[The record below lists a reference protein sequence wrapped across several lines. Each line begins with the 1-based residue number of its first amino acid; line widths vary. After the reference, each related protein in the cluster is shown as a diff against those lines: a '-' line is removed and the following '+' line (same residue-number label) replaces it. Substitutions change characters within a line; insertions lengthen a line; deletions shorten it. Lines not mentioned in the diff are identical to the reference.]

1 MADKQQEEPRPIHEL
16 VPPVELTARGA
27 ESEQQN
33 QGNLLAAKQSP
44 AFLDAGGV
52 ISHCL
57 TKRGGRLMLDCTQA
71 AVGVKFDVDGV
82 WMNVDP
88 YDRQTGDGMF
98 AVFKKIANLNV
109 QDRKSRQ
116 DGKFGVA
123 FKGAKYNCTFTSQ
136 GVPTGERIMVT
147 ITPKKPQFEKI
158 LDLGMREKVRQQLKT
173 FLDDDQGFVLFSA
186 APGNGL
192 STLWTL
198 GIETADRFV
207 RDFVSL
213 EEKSQPE
220 DEIIN
225 VGPVFFDAAAGQSPA
240 SILPQ
245 VLLKEPDVFI
255 APNLFDSASVS
266 ALCKQ
271 VTKEKKLVISRVQ
284 ARDAAEALV
293 RVMQQYPEAAADFA
307 AAITVVVNSR
317 LVRKLCEK
325 CKQAYQPAPQLL
337 QKLGIPPGR
346 VQNLYREFTP
356 PPPEELVDE
365 KGRPIELEICRAC
378 GGIGYRNRTAIFEM
392 LAVGDEV
399 RQALAGGHANVDV
412 IRKAARAGGHR
423 SMQEEGILLVAQGVT
438 SLPELQRVLK
448 QA

>member
-1 MADKQQEEPRPIHEL
+1 MAEKQEEPRPIHEL
-16 VPPVELTARGA
+16 VPPVTLVPRGA
-27 ESEQQN
+27 GDDQQD

-44 AFLDAGGV
+44 AFLPTGGV

-57 TKRGGRLMLDCTQA
+57 TKRGSRLMLDCTQA
-71 AVGVKFDVDGV
+71 AVGVKFEVDGV
-82 WMNVDP
+82 WMSVDP
-88 YDRQTGDGMF
+88 YDRQTGDAMF
-98 AVFKKIANLNV
+98 AVLKKITNLNV

-116 DGKFGVA
+116 DGKFGLT
-123 FKGAKYNCTFTSQ
+123 FKDTKFNCTFTSQ
-136 GVPTGERIMVT
+136 GVATGERIMIT
-147 ITPKKPQFEKI
+147 IAPKKPRFEKI
-158 LDLGMREKVRQQLKT
+158 LDLGMREKVRQQLKSY
-173 FLDDDQGFVLFSA
+173 LDENKGFILFSA

-192 STLWTL
+192 STLWNL
-198 GIETADRFV
+198 GVETADRFV

-213 EEKSQPE
+213 EDKSSPE

-225 VGPVFFDAAAGQSPA
+225 VGPVFYDSAAGQSPA

-245 VLLKEPDVFI
+245 VLLKEPDVFV

-266 ALCKQ
+266 TLCNQ
-271 VTKEKKLVISRVQ
+271 VNKEGKMAIGRVQ
-284 ARDAAEALV
+284 ARDASEALA
-293 RVMQQYPEAAADFA
+293 RVVQQYPEAAAEFA
-307 AAITVVVNSR
+307 KAVTVVVNSR

-346 VQNLYREFTP
+346 VQNLYKEFTP

-365 KGRPIELEICRAC
+365 KGRPIEIETCRAC
-378 GGIGYRNRTAIFEM
+378 GGIGYRGRTGIFEM
-392 LAVGDEV
+392 LVVGDEV
-399 RQALAGGHANVDV
+399 RAVLARGQADADA
-412 IRKAARAGGHR
+412 IRKAARAAGHR

-448 QA
+448 QT

>member
-1 MADKQQEEPRPIHEL
+1 MADKQEEIRPLHEM
-16 VPPVELTARGA
+16 VPPVTLLAKGA
-27 ESEQQN
+27 DDDQQD

-44 AFLDAGGV
+44 AFLVAGGV

-57 TKRGGRLMLDCTQA
+57 TKRGSRLMLDCTQA

-82 WMNVDP
+82 WMAVDP
-88 YDRQTGDGMF
+88 YDRQTGDAMF
-98 AVFKKIANLNV
+98 AVLKKITNLNV

-116 DGKFGVA
+116 DGKFGVT
-123 FKGAKYNCTFTSQ
+123 FKGVKFNCTLTSQ
-136 GVPTGERIMVT
+136 GVKTGERVMIT
-147 ITPKKPQFEKI
+147 IAPKKPRFEKI
-158 LDLGMREKVRQQLKT
+158 LDLGMREKVREQFKSLIDEDK
-173 FLDDDQGFVLFSA
+173 GFILFSA

-198 GIETADRFV
+198 GLETADRFV

-213 EEKSQPE
+213 EEKNEPE

-225 VGPVFFDAAAGQSPA
+225 VGVVFYDSQAGESPA
-240 SILPQ
+240 SILPR
-245 VLLKEPDVFI
+245 VLLKQPDVFI
-255 APNLFDSASVS
+255 APNLFDLASVS
-266 ALCKQ
+266 KLCEQ
-271 VTKEKKLVISRVQ
+271 VNREGKLTISRVP

-293 RVMQQYPEAAADFA
+293 RVVQQYPGAAAEFA
-307 AAITVVVNSR
+307 KAVTVVLNSR

-337 QKLGIPPGR
+337 QKLGIPAGR
-346 VQNLYREFTP
+346 VQNLYKEFTP

-365 KGRPIELEICRAC
+365 KGKPIEIETCRAC

-392 LAVGDEV
+392 LVVGDEV
-399 RQALAGGHANVDV
+399 RQALAGGQASADV
-412 IRKAARAGGHR
+412 VRKAARAGGHR